1 MKLLSRKLCKGLLT
15 FPEDFPAMLAVLT
28 FWKRQVA
35 TCVDASPCCLW
46 AEQLA
51 VKSCPFSPGCVEPVS
66 LACQALELKL
76 IQKEGPVRGA
86 AGKAWDLELQVERE
100 ARTRKEKKK
109 KQFTKFSQLS
119 VVPNSGNFFSGFK
132 VGEGNSGT
140 QWGQEA
146 AGFTPSSPAR
156 RRLAP
161 GLGSC
166 KPLAKI
172 METHFPQL
180 PFTPYRLN
188 KYLQKNPKVLQIE

>member
-1 MKLLSRKLCKGLLT
+1 MLSRKLCKGLLT

-66 LACQALELKL
+66 QACQALELRL

-86 AGKAWDLELQVERE
+86 VGKARDLELQVERK

-109 KQFTKFSQLS
+109 NLQ
-119 VVPNSGNFFSGFK
+119 
-132 VGEGNSGT
+132 
-140 QWGQEA
+140 
-146 AGFTPSSPAR
+146 SSPNY
-156 RRLAP
+156 LWFQTVETFSL
-161 GLGSC
+161 GLRWGRETRGLSE
-166 KPLAKI
+166 AKRQQDSLPV
-172 METHFPQL
+172 HQL
-180 PFTPYRLN
+180 NGGWPRAWDHVSPWPR
-188 KYLQKNPKVLQIE
+188 